1 MSPKKSDIFNSVY
14 KPKLKKS
21 AKEIYDTVPPAVVRR
36 MPRYF
41 RYLRDLLNNDIL
53 RVSSGELAH
62 LMGTTSSQIRQ
73 DFNCFGDFGQQ
84 GYGYNVKFLYTQI
97 SRILGVNKKYPA
109 VIIGSGE
116 LCTALLNTTGFD
128 IRGVCVVGVFDINE
142 ENTGKKNGAYTVQ
155 HISRLKEFCQK
166 EPVSLAVVASLDAD
180 ASVCD
185 VIKEAG
191 IKGIWNFSGKE
202 FSPEGIKCRNVMF
215 GDSLMLLMYDIG
227 VSDEDM

>member
-21 AKEIYDTVPPAVVRR
+21 TREIYDTVPPAVVRR

-53 RVSSGELAH
+53 RVSSGELAE
-62 LMGTTSSQIRQ
+62 LMGTTPSQIRQ

-128 IRGVCVVGVFDINE
+128 IRGICIRGVFDTKK
-142 ENTGKKNGAYTVQ
+142 ENVGKKSASFTVQ
-155 HISRLKEFCQK
+155 HISKLKELC
-166 EPVSLAVVASLDAD
+166 ENEEISLAVIATLDAD
-180 ASVCD
+180 ISVCNAVKD
-185 VIKEAG
+185 AG
-191 IKGIWNFSGKE
+191 IKGIWNFSSKE
-202 FSPEGIKCRNVMF
+202 FSPDGIKCQNVMF
-215 GDSLMLLMYDIG
+215 GDSLMLLMYEIG
-227 VSDEDM
+227 NGDEEE